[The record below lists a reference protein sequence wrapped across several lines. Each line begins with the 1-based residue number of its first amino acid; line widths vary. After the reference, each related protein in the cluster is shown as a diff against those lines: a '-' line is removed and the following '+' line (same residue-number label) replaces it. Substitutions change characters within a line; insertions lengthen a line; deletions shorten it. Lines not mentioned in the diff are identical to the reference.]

1 MMDDQLILPNGKI
14 ITFNDEQVE
23 GLRKISVWLRGT
35 ETFFTLAGYAG
46 SGKTTIIKKILDTYF
61 RRVAVSAPTHKAK
74 KVISNITN
82 REGVTLHSL
91 LGLRPDLDLD
101 DFNPNDPQFSPI
113 VPPKISDFDW
123 VIIDEASMINSDLF
137 ELVKKTVKGM
147 GTKVLF
153 MGDPAQIPPIGE
165 KESVV
170 FFDESIEIHWLTKI
184 ERQTNNNPLLTVY
197 DTLRNNLTLLNGG
210 FKRITNINE
219 NGDGILFI
227 DDKATF
233 REKVLEKFNSDE
245 FKTNMNFVKLI
256 AWRNVTV
263 MMSNNTIRTSLFS
276 ENANIVE
283 DGDILMCYRSIQA
296 KKGYYNIIENS
307 TDYQVSKVSRRKR
320 NKHGIMGF
328 NVCLTESDGSE
339 RNLFIVDSTDENN
352 LHDYAEKHD
361 LLKAQGL
368 SIKKEWKPY
377 YNFRRENLLMTVIK
391 TYRNGKKRPQSE
403 VINKDLDYGYAITA
417 HKAQGSTYSH
427 TLILL
432 DDINLNKNVKER
444 NQILYVALTRPIKSV
459 TILHDKS

>member
-1 MMDDQLILPNGKI
+1 MKPLSNKRL
-14 ITFNDEQVE
+14 
-23 GLRKISVWLRGT
+23 
-35 ETFFTLAGYAG
+35 
-46 SGKTTIIKKILDTYF
+46 KKLSF
-61 RRVAVSAPTHKAK
+61 KAK

-233 REKVLEKFNSDE
+233 REKVLEKF
-245 FKTNMNFVKLI
+245 K
-256 AWRNVTV
+256 A
-263 MMSNNTIRTSLFS
+263 
-276 ENANIVE
+276 
-283 DGDILMCYRSIQA
+283 IQ
-296 KKGYYNIIENS
+296 
-307 TDYQVSKVSRRKR
+307 Q
-320 NKHGIMGF
+320 
-328 NVCLTESDGSE
+328 
-339 RNLFIVDSTDENN
+339 
-352 LHDYAEKHD
+352 
-361 LLKAQGL
+361 
-368 SIKKEWKPY
+368 
-377 YNFRRENLLMTVIK
+377 
-391 TYRNGKKRPQSE
+391 
-403 VINKDLDYGYAITA
+403 
-417 HKAQGSTYSH
+417 
-427 TLILL
+427 
-432 DDINLNKNVKER
+432 
-444 NQILYVALTRPIKSV
+444 
-459 TILHDKS
+459 

>member
-1 MMDDQLILPNGKI
+1 MDDQLILPNGKI

-233 REKVLEKFNSDE
+233 REKVLEKF
-245 FKTNMNFVKLI
+245 K
-256 AWRNVTV
+256 A
-263 MMSNNTIRTSLFS
+263 
-276 ENANIVE
+276 
-283 DGDILMCYRSIQA
+283 IQ
-296 KKGYYNIIENS
+296 
-307 TDYQVSKVSRRKR
+307 Q
-320 NKHGIMGF
+320 
-328 NVCLTESDGSE
+328 
-339 RNLFIVDSTDENN
+339 
-352 LHDYAEKHD
+352 
-361 LLKAQGL
+361 
-368 SIKKEWKPY
+368 
-377 YNFRRENLLMTVIK
+377 
-391 TYRNGKKRPQSE
+391 
-403 VINKDLDYGYAITA
+403 
-417 HKAQGSTYSH
+417 
-427 TLILL
+427 
-432 DDINLNKNVKER
+432 
-444 NQILYVALTRPIKSV
+444 
-459 TILHDKS
+459 